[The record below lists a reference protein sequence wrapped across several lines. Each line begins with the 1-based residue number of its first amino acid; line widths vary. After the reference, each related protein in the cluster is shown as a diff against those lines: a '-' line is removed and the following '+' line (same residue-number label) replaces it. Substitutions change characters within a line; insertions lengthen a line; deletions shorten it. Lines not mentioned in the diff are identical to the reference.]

1 MALMN
6 VLYYLSFLLCLMNEA
21 QKTFYTRSNPWC
33 VNLELGVT
41 LLTWVQELPGSNH
54 GRHTRY
60 HIHRDLPQILLAS
73 AMKLATATYFI
84 YSFMNSFPFCE
95 IWGYH
100 GEEDDDGELLGF
112 EAMWTPR

>member
-1 MALMN
+1 
-6 VLYYLSFLLCLMNEA
+6 
-21 QKTFYTRSNPWC
+21 
-33 VNLELGVT
+33 
-41 LLTWVQELPGSNH
+41 
-54 GRHTRY
+54 
-60 HIHRDLPQILLAS
+60 
-73 AMKLATATYFI
+73 MKLATATYFI